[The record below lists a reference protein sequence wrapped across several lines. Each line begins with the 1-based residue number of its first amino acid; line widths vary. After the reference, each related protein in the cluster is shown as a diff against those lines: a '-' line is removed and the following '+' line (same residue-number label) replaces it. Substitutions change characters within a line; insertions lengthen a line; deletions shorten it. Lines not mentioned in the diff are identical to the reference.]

1 MQSFRDVDLTSS
13 RILIVDDQEANV
25 RLIEFILDSAGFKH
39 YTHTTDSRKVL
50 ELRSSFLPDI
60 LVLDLQMPHLDGYAV
75 MAQMGRELPAEEY
88 LPVLVLTAD
97 ITTEAKQRALASG
110 ANDFL
115 SKPLDTTEV
124 ILRIK
129 NLLRT
134 RWLQAEL
141 RQHNE
146 TLEAKVLER
155 TRQLAEAQLEI
166 LDRLAIAAEYRDDD
180 TGQHTKRV
188 GKLTAIIASGLG
200 QSEDQVEVLRL
211 AATLHD
217 VGKIGVPDRV
227 LMKPDKLTAE
237 EFEIIKSHTNIGA
250 EILGKSRFSILQ
262 MAREIAVSHHERWD
276 GTGYPQGLKG
286 EQIPL
291 SGRLVA
297 VADVFDALTHERPY
311 KKAWPLEKAIAEIK
325 AQSGRQFDP
334 HLVNVF
340 LSTVKTEGLQNLAS
354 YLESASDDRYSQL
367 PVLYSMLP
375 VAN

>member
-25 RLIEFILDSAGFKH
+25 RLIEFILDSAGFQH
-39 YTHTTDSRKVL
+39 LTHTTDSRRVL
-50 ELRSSFLPDI
+50 ELCSAFLPDI
-60 LVLDLQMPHLDGYAV
+60 LLLDLQMPHLDGYAV
-75 MAQMGRELPAEEY
+75 MAQLSRELPLQEY

-155 TRQLAEAQLEI
+155 TRQLAEAQHEI

-188 GKLTAIIASGLG
+188 GKLAAIIASGLG
-200 QSEDQVEVLRL
+200 QSENQIEVLRL

-354 YLESASDDRYSQL
+354 YLEHASDDRHSQL
-367 PVLYSMLP
+367 PVLYPMVP
-375 VAN
+375 VTN

>member
-1 MQSFRDVDLTSS
+1 MQSFSDLDLTQS
-13 RILIVDDQEANV
+13 RILIVDDQEANI

-39 YTHTTDSRKVL
+39 YTHTTDPRKVL
-50 ELRSSFLPDI
+50 ELCSSFLPDI
-60 LVLDLQMPHLDGYAV
+60 LLLDLQMPHLDGYAV
-75 MAQMGRELPAEEY
+75 MAQLASDLPIQEY
-88 LPVLVLTAD
+88 LPILVLTAD
-97 ITTEAKQRALASG
+97 ITTAAKQRALASG

-134 RWLQAEL
+134 RWLQAKL

-188 GKLTAIIASGLG
+188 GMLAAIIANGIG
-200 QSEDQVEVLRL
+200 QPGDQVEVLRL

-227 LMKPDKLTAE
+227 LLKPDKLTAE
-237 EFEIIKSHTNIGA
+237 EFEIVKSHTNIGA

-262 MAREIAVSHHERWD
+262 VAREIAVSHHERWD

-291 SGRLVA
+291 SGRIVA

-311 KKAWPLEKAIAEIK
+311 KKAWPLDKAVAEIK

-334 HLVNVF
+334 HLVAVF
-340 LSTVKTEGLQNLAS
+340 LSTVKTEGLQNLARH
-354 YLESASDDRYSQL
+354 LESTSTMLEQESRQL
-367 PVLYSMLP
+367 VT
-375 VAN
+375 

>member
-1 MQSFRDVDLTSS
+1 M
-13 RILIVDDQEANV
+13 
-25 RLIEFILDSAGFKH
+25 
-39 YTHTTDSRKVL
+39 
-50 ELRSSFLPDI
+50 
-60 LVLDLQMPHLDGYAV
+60 
-75 MAQMGRELPAEEY
+75 
-88 LPVLVLTAD
+88 TAD

-188 GKLTAIIASGLG
+188 GKLAAIIARGLG

-227 LMKPDKLTAE
+227 LLKPDKLTAE
-237 EFEIIKSHTNIGA
+237 EFEIIKSHTIIGG
-250 EILGKSRFSILQ
+250 EILGKSKFAILQ

-276 GTGYPQGLKG
+276 GTGYRDSNRK
-286 EQIPL
+286 PL
-291 SGRLVA
+291 
-297 VADVFDALTHERPY
+297 
-311 KKAWPLEKAIAEIK
+311 
-325 AQSGRQFDP
+325 
-334 HLVNVF
+334 
-340 LSTVKTEGLQNLAS
+340 
-354 YLESASDDRYSQL
+354 
-367 PVLYSMLP
+367 
-375 VAN
+375 